1 MLLKGKGDEKMAG
14 DGFFRRFV
22 ERLRPGSDAAGKA
35 GRGGEQDGR
44 VSAQPVRLQA
54 VPRAGR
60 GAAGDVAALLPE
72 VAARK
77 AAISAARRD
86 IIVLGVL
93 GLSFASNV
101 VLVIAL
107 NALSAGCEPT
117 PIAVR
122 VGDKNDQL
130 LAFSP
135 MVIQGDLRAT
145 LTEKLL
151 REYVAAREVI
161 DLATESERWRL
172 IPLASTDELTR
183 QFFGMMSK
191 DNPNSPYQIY
201 LKDKKRRAADVMS
214 ISRIG
219 TSDVWQAEVRTY
231 DIDQTNTVVSE
242 RYWLMTM
249 TVVYEQKKVTFEN
262 RFVNP
267 YGLTITAYSVAPR
280 GM

>member
-1 MLLKGKGDEKMAG
+1 MDRNGVFGA
-14 DGFFRRFV
+14 FF
-22 ERLRPGSDAAGKA
+22 ERLRAGSNAAGKA
-35 GRGGEQDGR
+35 GGSGHQDGR
-44 VSAQPVRLQA
+44 VQAQPVRVRPVSGA
-54 VPRAGR
+54 RR
-60 GAAGDVAALLPE
+60 GAAVDVEALLPE

-77 AAISAARRD
+77 AVISATRRD
-86 IIVLGVL
+86 LIILGVL
-93 GLSFASNV
+93 GVSFASNV
-101 VLVIAL
+101 ILLIAL
-107 NALSAGCEPT
+107 KALASGCEPT

-130 LAFSP
+130 LSFAP

-161 DLATESERWRL
+161 DLATEAERWRL
-172 IPLASTDELTR
+172 IPLASTEELSR

-191 DNPNSPYQIY
+191 DNPNSPYQVY

-214 ISRIG
+214 MSRIG
-219 TSDVWQAEVRTY
+219 TSDVWQAEVKTY
-231 DIDQTNTVVSE
+231 DIDQSNTVISE

-249 TVVYEQKKVTFEN
+249 TVIYDGRKVTYEN

-267 YGLTITAYSVAPR
+267 YGLTVTAYSVAPR